1 MNSWIKLLVGE
12 KMPDINDPKYE
23 GRRKRDQAAGKK
35 FADVTGISK
44 GLGMVV
50 AWAEVHKKT
59 FLVIVFGFVLTLF
72 VLNLSRLV
80 TAYNHGAASPRAAV
94 IERVDSVLAH
104 PRHSANH

>member
-12 KMPDINDPKYE
+12 KTPDVNDPKYE
-23 GRRKRDQAAGKK
+23 ERRKRDQAAGKK

-50 AWAEVHKKT
+50 AWAEVHKKA

-72 VLNLSRLV
+72 VLNLARLV
-80 TAYNHGAASPRAAV
+80 IAFNNGAATPRAAV

-104 PRHSANH
+104 PHHSVNK